1 MYRSV
6 IFISKL
12 TLFLRY

>member
-6 IFISKL
+6 IFKGSGTFCL
-12 TLFLRY
+12 S